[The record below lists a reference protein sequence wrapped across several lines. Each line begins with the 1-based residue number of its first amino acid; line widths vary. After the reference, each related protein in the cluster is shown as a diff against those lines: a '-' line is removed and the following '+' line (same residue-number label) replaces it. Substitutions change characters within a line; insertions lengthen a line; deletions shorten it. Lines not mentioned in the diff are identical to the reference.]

1 MSRCSVTLNEAVRAA
16 RALTEAERRHI
27 ELDRVERNALADTV
41 MAYDY
46 GDQLYI
52 STLLAAHAAIARIL
66 DTPAEPAA
74 DTDALDPDAWK
85 HPGPLF

>member
-52 STLLAAHAAIARIL
+52 STLLTAHAAIVRVL
-66 DTPAEPAA
+66 DTPAPPAA
-74 DTDALDPDAWK
+74 APSAAAPSPANGSDTVS
-85 HPGPLF
+85 